1 MITCK
6 NDRLLE
12 LLWFVG
18 YCIEF
23 PTQLAV
29 RIGGGAEWNRRVM
42 YRAIREGY
50 VRLYRKKHKR
60 HVIRSMSLTQK
71 GFEYVAQRDPEAVS
85 MIYSRVNS
93 SERIYPGW
101 IDKILR
107 LHAIAIGTVMSMTIL
122 SSTPLVRSTV
132 RTGSKSILALRKVNP
147 IMRRNLNMKLNRLLT
162 LCCALSMALGMVTF
176 ASAADYSFKTSPDP
190 VYYGSTNYEDLYDAE
205 YRYGS
210 RNQIDYDIP
219 EIQYGLSQEF
229 LESSLNNPY
238 LNGNTQY
245 GFGGSSSNTQYPE
258 SDFGSSSII
267 SGGGTIEMP
276 YEPSVTLNDLK
287 QSDGSIGQ
295 VSIERVGLNCKVY
308 EGATDSSM
316 SKGAGHY
323 TSSGLYTGNVGLF
336 GHNRGNHPYFGKLK
350 NVKVGDIVKYK
361 TAIGTKTY
369 KVTFVGAIS
378 YTDFSYLNEMGDNR
392 ITLIT
397 CIANQPSLRL
407 CVQAVEIR

>member
-1 MITCK
+1 
-6 NDRLLE
+6 
-12 LLWFVG
+12 
-18 YCIEF
+18 
-23 PTQLAV
+23 
-29 RIGGGAEWNRRVM
+29 
-42 YRAIREGY
+42 
-50 VRLYRKKHKR
+50 
-60 HVIRSMSLTQK
+60 
-71 GFEYVAQRDPEAVS
+71 
-85 MIYSRVNS
+85 
-93 SERIYPGW
+93 
-101 IDKILR
+101 
-107 LHAIAIGTVMSMTIL
+107 
-122 SSTPLVRSTV
+122 
-132 RTGSKSILALRKVNP
+132 
-147 IMRRNLNMKLNRLLT
+147 MKLKRLLT

-267 SGGGTIEMP
+267 SDGGTIEMP
-276 YEPSVTLNDLK
+276 
-287 QSDGSIGQ
+287 
-295 VSIERVGLNCKVY
+295 Y

-323 TSSGLYTGNVGLF
+323 SSSGLYTGNVGLF

-350 NVKVGDIVKYK
+350 NVKDGDIVKYK